1 MMIREIVL
9 QHKAEKER
17 FVLHAE
23 KYVLRESIP
32 YAQKFLDENI
42 VKVISG
48 PRRAGKSVFCI
59 LLLKNKNFA
68 YLNFDD
74 ENLLK
79 IKNYDEII
87 KALYE
92 VYPDAKYFLF
102 DEIQNLDKWELFVN
116 KLHRRNFNLIIIGSN
131 SKLLEREISSVL
143 TGRYISQ

>member
-32 YAQKFLDENI
+32 YVQKFLDENI

-59 LLLKNKNFA
+59 LT
-68 YLNFDD
+68 
-74 ENLLK
+74 
-79 IKNYDEII
+79 
-87 KALYE
+87 
-92 VYPDAKYFLF
+92 
-102 DEIQNLDKWELFVN
+102 
-116 KLHRRNFNLIIIGSN
+116 
-131 SKLLEREISSVL
+131 LEK
-143 TGRYISQ
+143 

>member
-1 MMIREIVL
+1 L
-9 QHKAEKER
+9 Q
-17 FVLHAE
+17 AE

-87 KALYE
+87 KLCMKFILM
-92 VYPDAKYFLF
+92 PNIFC
-102 DEIQNLDKWELFVN
+102 
-116 KLHRRNFNLIIIGSN
+116 
-131 SKLLEREISSVL
+131 L
-143 TGRYISQ
+143 TRYKI